1 MPTAMKRH
9 VLLVATLAFVVGLG
23 GVAAADSG
31 PLADAGLDQEVASG
45 TTVHLDATGSSHP
58 DGSIEDYEWTIR
70 TPGGRQIRPAC
81 PTCARTEFTPTD
93 PGRYDVTVT
102 VTDAND
108 RTDSDTLFIYVNEA
122 GPTVA
127 LDGETEPTTGSETSY
142 LATANT
148 TNADLE
154 TLTWRVDNRTLA
166 EDSLN
171 GTADRSTRSLTFT
184 EAEPR
189 RLEVVVQDSENRT
202 ASDVLLV
209 DPQEPNR
216 NPDDTDDA
224 DWSPDDSSD
233 EFSAQG
239 ADNSVEQPAERE
251 STDCINGVYVDGN
264 AGCLGHISDPS
275 HTDQEEG
282 CEEDFCG
289 VQNPASES
297 DTIDGLANDNSY
309 SNEVSPDF
317 REDYRSVD
325 RSSTGYQRSDNSDNG
340 ENYSH
345 TTGGRNSDSGYIG
358 V

>member
-1 MPTAMKRH
+1 MPIAMKRH
-9 VLLVATLAFVVGLG
+9 ILLVATLAFVVGLG

-58 DGSIEDYEWTIR
+58 DGSIEDYEWAIQ
-70 TPGGRQIRPAC
+70 TPDGRQIRPAC
-81 PTCARTEFTPTD
+81 RDCARTEFTPTD

-102 VTDAND
+102 VTDADD
-108 RTDSDTLFIYVNEA
+108 RADSDTLFIYVDEE

-127 LDGETEPTTGSETSY
+127 LDGETEPTTGSETPY

-148 TNADLE
+148 TNAGLE

-166 EDSLN
+166 EESLN
-171 GTADRSTRSLTFT
+171 GTADRSNRSLTFT

-189 RLEVVVQDSENRT
+189 RLKVVVRDSENRT

-216 NPDDTDDA
+216 NPDD
-224 DWSPDDSSD
+224 SPD

-239 ADNSVEQPAERE
+239 ADNSAEQPAERE
-251 STDCINGVYVDGN
+251 PTDCINGVFIDGN
-264 AGCLGHISDPS
+264 AGCIGHISDAGHS
-275 HTDQEEG
+275 DQEEG

-289 VQNPASES
+289 VENPAKNSDTGNKLANGNDEES
-297 DTIDGLANDNSY
+297 DGTAPELREGNQSGDTHAVGGSR
-309 SNEVSPDF
+309 SN
-317 REDYRSVD
+317 
-325 RSSTGYQRSDNSDNG
+325 
-340 ENYSH
+340 
-345 TTGGRNSDSGYIG
+345 SGYVG